1 MTKEEIKSRLIT
13 NEALFNNIYVIEQ
26 NFDIIPNNHPHF
38 GAAIA
43 YQDIRELR
51 MDFLEQ
57 LIDTVVDWVYSSEK
71 YEDLKKK
78 YLANGKSEAAAVS
91 AIIRKATQ
99 KFRRSNDKLLIQ
111 GQLGELLLFHFIQR
125 IKHAVP
131 LLRKMPITTSAEHE
145 RYGADAIHYKVE
157 GEKNVIILGEA
168 KAYTS
173 KYQFSTA
180 FEKAIV
186 SILDSYKKLRSEL
199 QLYLHEDFLD
209 SKLNQVA
216 EDLLNNCL
224 PNLETELVSLVLFDE
239 AQKLTL
245 DNEAEIKKQIERVIQ
260 ERYSAFDKAKIDIE
274 SNPILKRITY
284 IIFPIW
290 KFDEL
295 AEEFQNMI

>member
-1 MTKEEIKSRLIT
+1 MTKEEIKSRLII
-13 NEALFNNIYVIEQ
+13 NDALFNNIYVIEQ
-26 NFDIIPNNHPHF
+26 EFDIIPNNHSHF

-51 MDFLEQ
+51 VDFLEQ

-78 YLANGKSEAAAVS
+78 YIANGKSEAAAVS

-180 FEKAIV
+180 FEKAII
-186 SILDSYKKLRSEL
+186 SILDAYEKLRSEL
-199 QLYLHEDFLD
+199 RLYLHEDFLD
-209 SKLNQVA
+209 GRLDQVA
-216 EDLLNNCL
+216 EDLLNNRL

-239 AQKLTL
+239 TQKLTL
-245 DNEAEIKKQIERVIQ
+245 NNEAEIKKQIEKVIQ
-260 ERYSAFDKAKIDIE
+260 ERYSAFDKTKIDIE

-295 AEEFQNMI
+295 AEEFQDMI